1 VVALLDPQPGED
13 VLDACAAPGG
23 KTLFAAARMQGQ
35 VGHLTDAL
43 PHQTI
48 CLNTPASVWATIH
61 AGVCMGHD
69 SALPHHASIPR
80 LATSVLSA
88 VAISLYA
95 QLSQDK
101 LLGSLSNLKV
111 LITLKHEM
119 PFAAGPAAG
128 AGLQRARTARL
139 ACQ

>member
-1 VVALLDPQPGED
+1 MVALLDPQPGED

-69 SALPHHASIPR
+69 SALPHHASSPPPPPACNKR
-80 LATSVLSA
+80 AERGGNLAVCSTVARQAAWLAVQSESV
-88 VAISLYA
+88 
-95 QLSQDK
+95 DHTK
-101 LLGSLSNLKV
+101 
-111 LITLKHEM
+111 T
-119 PFAAGPAAG
+119 
-128 AGLQRARTARL
+128 
-139 ACQ
+139 